1 MSLSGMSHSGP
12 WTDCRSTIVVLSQY
26 SVHAQYCVAHQL
38 VALLTLRVEAYSR
51 GTASW
56 RARSPLTAA
65 LQFSTPVMF
74 VQKIAATQAQFEA
87 GDRLG
92 VKRMDSHESYTL
104 SSYLVCRGRSK
115 R

>member
-65 LQFSTPVMF
+65 LQFSTHHLPIEVAWNLRAETRPVS
-74 VQKIAATQAQFEA
+74 IT
-87 GDRLG
+87 
-92 VKRMDSHESYTL
+92 
-104 SSYLVCRGRSK
+104 
-115 R
+115 

>member
-65 LQFSTPVMF
+65 LQFSTHHLGSFSRSVVPSGRATLHNG
-74 VQKIAATQAQFEA
+74 KIGGIIEPQ
-87 GDRLG
+87 GDPKNSLKSGEER
-92 VKRMDSHESYTL
+92 
-104 SSYLVCRGRSK
+104 
-115 R
+115 